1 VSTQARRSRSRSVAP
16 EIVWALA
23 LALGP
28 ACVVACAATERAQQR
43 DPMTCERNP
52 NCAAGRGVYTD
63 CSQQCSYDPAC
74 TERCTEATVDQP
86 KH

>member
-1 VSTQARRSRSRSVAP
+1 VKTRARHSRARSAAAEVAW
-16 EIVWALA
+16 VLA

-28 ACVVACAATERAQQR
+28 ACASCAATERAQQR

-74 TERCTEATVDQP
+74 TDRCTEATVDQP

>member
-1 VSTQARRSRSRSVAP
+1 MSTQARRFQSRSTAP

-23 LALGP
+23 LALGSS
-28 ACVVACAATERAQQR
+28 VACAATERAQQR

-52 NCAAGRGVYTD
+52 NCAGGRGVYTD
-63 CSQQCSYDPAC
+63 CSQQCSYDPVC